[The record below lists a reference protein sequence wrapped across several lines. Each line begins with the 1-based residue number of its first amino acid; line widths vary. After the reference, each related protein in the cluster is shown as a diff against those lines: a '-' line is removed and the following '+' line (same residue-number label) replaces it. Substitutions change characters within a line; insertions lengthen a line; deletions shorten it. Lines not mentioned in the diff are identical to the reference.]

1 MDDKCYLLCYT
12 REPQEDS
19 IYSQKLA
26 YSMHLALSEDGEH
39 FTALNHNSGI
49 LYAKA
54 VVREDGTLHAK
65 SLKKPSIFKRP
76 DGSFGVVAK
85 RIEVDGSQDEE
96 LKELAVAF
104 CSDDLIHYKEL
115 GAWGTGSEEAEN
127 VLHEAGTVMR
137 RAIAGMRGIAL
148 PEGSAGALVLE
159 GEKGSADAAALDG
172 EKGGAGAV
180 ALDGGNPE
188 CAADSQLGQLSPE
201 SIRWN
206 RYIFGEFT
214 KEECDVIKA
223 QLPGAVP
230 GNMVEISKE
239 QAERLKC
246 RFLTPVNIAN
256 EVPERVLAK
265 NKQELDA
272 VRAVAHY
279 SDGSA
284 IEKKVDWY
292 ADGVDFGKPGEYE
305 VYGKV
310 HQEHFPFP
318 VAFDRADPCI
328 GKWNGKYYF
337 IATNDADGNNSLYIR
352 EADTIPALVTAQ
364 EIKILDTKM
373 YPHLK
378 GLLWAP
384 EFHIIN
390 GRLYIF
396 HAGTPGPFEKEQSHL
411 MALRPGGNPMR
422 AADWEMPVRMEKQDG
437 SMLYNEQ
444 GITLDMTEF
453 ESAGVHYVCW
463 SQRQFFP
470 VDQGAWLYIAKLN
483 PEKPWQLA
491 SWPVLL
497 SQPEYGWANNHTFV
511 DEGPFVIKKNGMV
524 YMTFSSAAVDS
535 TYVTG
540 LLTAKEGDDLLD
552 TANWVK
558 ENCPLLSSR
567 SIPSDVSEKGV
578 AAAQSRWGEFGPGH
592 NSFVEDED
600 GVFWFVYHARR
611 GVNGERSSGLRRLH
625 FNREGFPVLDM
636 TEERDLNPELVWVK
650 MKVTV

>member
-1 MDDKCYLLCYT
+1 MDDKYYLLCYT
-12 REPQEDS
+12 RQPQEDS
-19 IYSQKLA
+19 VYSQKLA
-26 YSMHLALSEDGEH
+26 YSMHLALSTDGEH

-49 LYAKA
+49 LYVKA
-54 VVREDGTLHAK
+54 AAREDGTLHAK
-65 SLKKPSIFKRP
+65 SLKAPQIFKRP

-85 RIEVDGSQDEE
+85 RIEVDGSLDED

-104 CSDDLIHYKEL
+104 SSVDLIHYQEL
-115 GAWGTGSEEAEN
+115 GAWGKGNAEAEK
-127 VLHEAGTVMR
+127 VLHEAGNVMR
-137 RAIAGMRGIAL
+137 WAIAGMQGSIL
-148 PEGSAGALVLE
+148 PEDIRKNRYLFGKFTDE
-159 GEKGSADAAALDG
+159 
-172 EKGGAGAV
+172 
-180 ALDGGNPE
+180 E
-188 CAADSQLGQLSPE
+188 CAAIE
-201 SIRWN
+201 
-206 RYIFGEFT
+206 
-214 KEECDVIKA
+214 A

-230 GNMVEISKE
+230 GNMIEISKE

-246 RFLTPVNIAN
+246 RFLTPVNTAN
-256 EVPERVLAK
+256 EVPGSISVK
-265 NKQELDA
+265 NKQELDL

-279 SDGSA
+279 SDGSTM
-284 IEKKVDWY
+284 EKKVDWY
-292 ADGVDFGKPGEYE
+292 ADGVDFHRAGEYE

-318 VAFDRADPCI
+318 IAFDRADPCI

-352 EADTIPALVTAQ
+352 EADTIPGLVTAQ
-364 EIKILDTKM
+364 ELKILDTQM

-384 EFHIIN
+384 EFHIIKD
-390 GRLYIF
+390 RLYIF
-396 HAGTPGPFEKEQSHL
+396 HAGTPGPFEKEQSHV
-411 MALRPGGNPMR
+411 MALKPGGNPMR
-422 AADWEMPVRMEKQDG
+422 AQDWEMPVRVEKQDG

-491 SWPVLL
+491 SEPVLL

-511 DEGPFVIKKNGMV
+511 DEGPFVVKKDGMV

-540 LLTAKEGDDLLD
+540 LLTAREGDDLLD
-552 TANWVK
+552 VANWVK

-578 AAAQSRWGEFGPGH
+578 TAAQSRFGEFGPGH
-592 NSFVEDED
+592 NSFVQDED

-625 FNREGFPVLDM
+625 FNREGFPVLDL
-636 TEERDLNPELVWVK
+636 TEERDLNPELAWVK
-650 MKVTV
+650 TKVIVQL